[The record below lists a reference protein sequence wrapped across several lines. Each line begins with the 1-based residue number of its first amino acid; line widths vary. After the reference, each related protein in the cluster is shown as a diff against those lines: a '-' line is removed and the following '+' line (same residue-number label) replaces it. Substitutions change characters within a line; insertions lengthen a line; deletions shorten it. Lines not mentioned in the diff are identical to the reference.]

1 MTNKKA
7 TPGKIFKKLECY
19 STNTAEMSKE
29 LRTVLIDPATDDFK
43 NIPLTTATKAIQV
56 AYNQLRET
64 ILECEG
70 NEFVVP
76 LPEGPAGVVLN
87 LLLTALGIDLNAPV
101 KPDSTVVTK

>member
-1 MTNKKA
+1 MTNEKVK
-7 TPGKIFKKLECY
+7 PGKIFKKVECY

-43 NIPLTTATKAIQV
+43 NIPLPTGTKAIQV

-70 NEFVVP
+70 NEFVIP
-76 LPEGPAGVVLN
+76 LPDGPAGVVLN
-87 LLLTALGIDLNAPV
+87 LLLTALGIDLNAPIT
-101 KPDSTVVTK
+101 PDSPVVNK